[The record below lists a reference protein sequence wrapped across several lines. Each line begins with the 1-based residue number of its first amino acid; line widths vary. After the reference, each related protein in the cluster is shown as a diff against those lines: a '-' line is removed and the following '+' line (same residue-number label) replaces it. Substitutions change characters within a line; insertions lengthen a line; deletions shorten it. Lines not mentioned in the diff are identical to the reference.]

1 MVCDESLVTGHVVI
15 VFRDA
20 SSLCF
25 PPFDFHM
32 HHIVIVTASNRILLS
47 KVFVALR
54 FFSAYF
60 RRAEG
65 TCFGSASQVKEEI

>member
-32 HHIVIVTASNRILLS
+32 HHIVIVTASNRIL
-47 KVFVALR
+47 FVALR

>member
-32 HHIVIVTASNRILLS
+32 HHIVIVTASNRILFVLF
-47 KVFVALR
+47 VFFQPTFEELKAPVLAQ
-54 FFSAYF
+54 
-60 RRAEG
+60 RRR
-65 TCFGSASQVKEEI
+65 